1 MADGRCAGG
10 DSYRNAAPDA
20 GASLQRIDPLQR
32 LGSGRGQRVWAI
44 ARFSTSLHSPL
55 IFSSYMAIW
64 YAQVPQTLHRRVF
77 AADYVIGT
85 VIEATA
91 GLGAGLLANRVFEPA
106 MQARGWPSTPM
117 RAIAGT
123 GPGSGLAL
131 VCVLSAVGILLVGLS
146 SLKIAAF
153 RDAEIWTPDGDE
165 T

>member
-20 GASLQRIDPLQR
+20 GASLQRINPL
-32 LGSGRGQRVWAI
+32 
-44 ARFSTSLHSPL
+44 LHSPL

-64 YAQVPQTLHRRVF
+64 CAQVPQTLQGRVF

-91 GLGAGLLANRVFEPA
+91 DLGAGLLADRVFEPV
-106 MQARGWPSTPM
+106 MRARGWPSTPM
-117 RAIAGT
+117 GAIAGT
-123 GPGSGLAL
+123 GPGSGLAM

-153 RDAEIWTPDGDE
+153 RKLTPEFYSGAFATE
-165 T
+165 SIPGVFQ